1 MELWAIEYQL
11 VNAAPEYVFEW
22 LKNNV
27 VETHILGDEKRDQLE
42 NSLLSRNEKLINLG
56 LALYG
61 EVPSVGYSLFKSDD
75 PTIKRAALSGRSVRP
90 IFLDESWV
98 LNDDVIPALL
108 EEECSSP
115 ALVDTFS

>member
-1 MELWAIEYQL
+1 MELWAIKYQL

-27 VETHILGDEKRDQLE
+27 VEKHTLGDEKRDQLE
-42 NSLLSRNEKLINLG
+42 NSLLSRNEKLINLS

-75 PTIKRAALSGRSVRP
+75 PIIKRAALSGRSVRP

-98 LNDDVIPALL
+98 LNDDVLPALL
-108 EEECSSP
+108 EEERQN
-115 ALVDTFS
+115 A